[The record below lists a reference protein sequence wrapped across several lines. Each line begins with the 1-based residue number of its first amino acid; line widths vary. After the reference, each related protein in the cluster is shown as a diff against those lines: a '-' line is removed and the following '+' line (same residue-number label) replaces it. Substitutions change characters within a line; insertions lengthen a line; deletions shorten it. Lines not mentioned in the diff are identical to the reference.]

1 MKITFPYEFDHSKI
15 AANLRCMAKSQSYA
29 WKDVF
34 CEYYNSAVFID
45 MGTIKDEM
53 TYVLVSQPVNPVI
66 YTMSSYFSVCL
77 LYDNTVTSCN
87 K

>member
-1 MKITFPYEFDHSKI
+1 MVIFKFS
-15 AANLRCMAKSQSYA
+15 
-29 WKDVF
+29 
-34 CEYYNSAVFID
+34 SAVFID